1 MGSGEAPSLGPDL
14 CLEAM
19 EWRVGHPTSHSLSLH
34 LKAQVG
40 TLPLEGQVRG
50 HLHRHRYKV
59 ETLTSIG
66 LVVWGLGSEA
76 AAGLSRWEPGGQTL
90 SAHGLCSSYLP
101 IPPAPTAPASAHR
114 TRRAEGRQA
123 ELHHD
128 SWGGR
133 GGGLPKG
140 GTPGCQAYFPGLQF

>member
-1 MGSGEAPSLGPDL
+1 M
-14 CLEAM
+14 
-19 EWRVGHPTSHSLSLH
+19 
-34 LKAQVG
+34 
-40 TLPLEGQVRG
+40 
-50 HLHRHRYKV
+50 

-90 SAHGLCSSYLP
+90 SVHGLCSSYLP

-140 GTPGCQAYFPGLQF
+140 GTPGCQAYFPGPLLPLDSKSKFIQMLIFEACYFYLIEGTFTCSGCKIVSG